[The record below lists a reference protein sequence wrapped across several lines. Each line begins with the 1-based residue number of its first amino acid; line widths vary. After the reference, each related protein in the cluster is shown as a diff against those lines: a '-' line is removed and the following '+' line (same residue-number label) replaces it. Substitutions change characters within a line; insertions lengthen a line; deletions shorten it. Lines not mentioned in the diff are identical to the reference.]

1 MIFTAFLKI
10 IAQNGGCI
18 VGGKTA
24 FDLANYV
31 NVTVTN
37 LHKILENG
45 NRILDFN
52 LNLDKY
58 DDWFLV
64 PENIVDIVIEQYNE
78 KLSLISRDE
87 LVVEH
92 HLSSYGFGN
101 FCADKRNMA
110 EFKTENIFQNKPM
123 ELFTGK
129 KGNEAVQRYL
139 LQLLKISSNKTKVS
153 FNGENVTILAL
164 EDVMIKKR
172 TRATYL
178 GTLTKESEYRHI
190 VISNNTLVRVNN
202 LKPVIESVVA
212 PQKWRN
218 DRAPFI
224 FVFTI
229 EETLSRTYQHLF
241 NLIVS
246 SLRLSE
252 YKVEYTDQQVII
264 YMTKLRLNVGKLEID
279 PSMDKK
285 SIKNI
290 KQLYG
295 EKSVN
300 EIDSILRRHM
310 HKMCSVTETRI
321 DLSGGTKFL
330 EMESKLK
337 KITSWI
343 DIQHYEI
350 YQGILTQYELPM
362 EIFASQI
369 IEILE
374 NMIIP
379 INGNRTQEISKITAQ
394 LAQEILLSNE
404 EV

>member
-1 MIFTAFLKI
+1 M
-10 IAQNGGCI
+10 
-18 VGGKTA
+18 GGKTA
-24 FDLANYV
+24 LELANYV
-31 NVTVTN
+31 NVSVTN
-37 LHKILENG
+37 LHNILENG

-58 DDWFLV
+58 DEWFMV
-64 PENIVDIVIEQYNE
+64 PEHIVNIVVEQYNE

-92 HLSSYGFGN
+92 HLSGYGFGK
-101 FCADKRNMA
+101 FCSDKRNMA
-110 EFKTENIFQNKPM
+110 EFKTENIFQKKPM

-190 VISNNTLVRVNN
+190 VIASNTLIRVNE
-202 LKPVIESVVA
+202 LKPVIKSVVA

-224 FVFTI
+224 FVFTM
-229 EETLSRTYQHLF
+229 EETLSRKYQHLF

-279 PSMDKK
+279 PTLDKK
-285 SIKNI
+285 SIKDI
-290 KQLYG
+290 KQIYG
-295 EKSVN
+295 EKSVG
-300 EIDSILRRHM
+300 EIDSILRQHL

-350 YQGILTQYELPM
+350 YQEILKQYEVPM

-369 IEILE
+369 VEILE
-374 NMIIP
+374 NMIVP
-379 INGNRTQEISKITAQ
+379 INGNRIQEISKITAQ
-394 LAQEILLSNE
+394 LAQEIRIINE